1 MVFFFPNLVDPVD
14 AVGFGNLL
22 LGETCISRVKKISI
36 MGARQVR
43 SDRCVPHHG

>member
-1 MVFFFPNLVDPVD
+1 MIVFFPNLIDPVD

-22 LGETCISRVKKISI
+22 LGEGISRVKKISI

-43 SDRCVPHHG
+43 SDRCIPHHG